1 MELNDTIE
9 MMNSPDYKERFK
21 AEYRQIRIRY
31 NKLFRMCVK
40 YKAGT
45 LNFVPSCSLELL
57 MEQLRA
63 MGNYIMILEA
73 RAEIEDIPL

>member
-1 MELNDTIE
+1 MELRDTIE

-21 AEYRQIRIRY
+21 AEYQQLCIRY
-31 NKLFRMCVK
+31 RKLYRMVTK

-45 LNFVPSCSLELL
+45 LPFVPHCSLELL
-57 MEQLRA
+57 IEQLRA
-63 MGNYIMILEA
+63 MGNYLMLLEA